1 MVPTQIGVQI
11 GVRVCPVPT
20 QGDGIME
27 ALDGVEMT
35 ETVIEIGLE
44 ATIEQIIPIQLCLKT
59 TISLNIQ
66 AISVIAAGIRSG
78 PFHPEVAPRP

>member
-1 MVPTQIGVQI
+1 M
-11 GVRVCPVPT
+11 

-27 ALDGVEMT
+27 APDGVEMT
-35 ETVIEIGLE
+35 ETVIETGPE

-66 AISVIAAGIRSG
+66 AISVIAAGTRSG
-78 PFHPEVAPRP
+78 PCRPEIAPRP